1 MRTTTLTLMLAMAI
15 AGTALQAE
23 RLSSGLE
30 FNTPKGWTVKSN
42 DAAALL
48 TPSDLVMEANGKDP
62 SELYLV
68 LQLPG
73 LQSPQDPQLVSS
85 VQKYFPA
92 NANVHVAGAPQGFR
106 AVGGQGMMY
115 RYDAV
120 SDGVALNMRIYA
132 VGLPGGGVAGV
143 LAIARPM
150 LMVLRETALSSVA
163 MSLTRQAVSAPGA
176 VTTGALATQWD
187 QKLRGRKLYQ
197 FSAYS
202 SSYGSGGMNSQKSL
216 LLGVN
221 GMYEFRRS
229 SSVSIDVP
237 GASGGSAS
245 RNGAQ
250 GRWRIFEQGGN
261 VVLELAPTGGA
272 PETIVL
278 TATGSKTLLN
288 GQRWLVGD

>member
-1 MRTTTLTLMLAMAI
+1 MRTTTLTLTLMFAMAI

-30 FNTPKGWTVKSN
+30 FNTPKDWTVKAN

-48 TPSDLVMEANGKDP
+48 TPPDMVMEANGKDP

-106 AVGGQGMMY
+106 AVGGQGMIY

-120 SDGVALNMRIYA
+120 SEGVALNMRIYA

-163 MSLTRQAVSAPGA
+163 MSLTRQAGVASPG
-176 VTTGALATQWD
+176 GALATQWD

-250 GRWRIFEQGGN
+250 GRWRIYEQGGN
-261 VVLELAPTGGA
+261 VVLELAPSSGA
-272 PETIVL
+272 AETIVL
-278 TATGSKTLLN
+278 TANGSKTLLN